1 MQGVLRGM
9 DKDEMDDLLL
19 QTKAKPGE
27 LMDVSA
33 SNSGGAQKL
42 KPQNLTGSHGEA
54 RQEQ

>member
-1 MQGVLRGM
+1 M

-42 KPQNLTGSHGEA
+42 EPQNLTGSHGEA